1 MIGGVSRTTQH
12 LFTSRCS
19 QPRWPFSTIG
29 TARGRPRA
37 GRPGDRL
44 GGGPEPVRRVTLA
57 RHDEE
62 ARYRSCAS
70 WVSGR
75 VPTRVALFVG
85 RGYGHWATSS
95 VRMGQLLLPLLRL
108 LQDSALLNADETFP
122 LWLLSVETV
131 DCAEL
136 ARLFT

>member
-1 MIGGVSRTTQH
+1 MLSARAGPSRRSAPPGGQ
-12 LFTSRCS
+12 
-19 QPRWPFSTIG
+19 
-29 TARGRPRA
+29 ARA
-37 GRPGDRL
+37 GRPGGRL
-44 GGGPEPVRRVTLA
+44 GGGPRALRRVTLV

-70 WVSGR
+70 WLSGR
-75 VPTRVALFVG
+75 VPTRVALFFVG

>member
-1 MIGGVSRTTQH
+1 VLSAVLALADLATV
-12 LFTSRCS
+12 LEE
-19 QPRWPFSTIG
+19 
-29 TARGRPRA
+29 
-37 GRPGDRL
+37 
-44 GGGPEPVRRVTLA
+44 GPEPVRRVTLD

-62 ARYRSCAS
+62 ARCRSCAS
-70 WVSGR
+70 WVRGR

-85 RGYGHWATSS
+85 RGWGHWATSS

-108 LQDSALLNADETFP
+108 LQDLALLNADETFP
-122 LWLLSVETV
+122 FWLLSVETV